1 MSPAPLPVERIE
13 RAIVILRSQKVMLD
27 ANLAALYGV
36 ETRVLVQAVK
46 RNPVRFPNDFMFQIT
61 NHEFAALRSQ
71 IVMSNPGARM
81 GLRRPPYAFTEHGA
95 LMAATVLNSS
105 RAVEMSLYVV
115 RAFVRMR
122 EVLAAHKELAKKLEA
137 LEKKTEALAL
147 RHDALAT
154 TTRAQFKEVIDALR
168 ALMTPP
174 ESKKRPI
181 GFVTPEDK

>member
-1 MSPAPLPVERIE
+1 MSPSPVPVERIE
-13 RAIVILRSQKVMLD
+13 RAILIVRGHKVMLD
-27 ANLAALYGV
+27 TALAALYDV
-36 ETRVLVQAVK
+36 ETRALVQAVK
-46 RNPVRFPNDFMFQIT
+46 RNRERFPKDFMFQFT
-61 NHEFAALRSQ
+61 NHELTAWRSR

-95 LMAATVLNSS
+95 LMAATVLNSP

-122 EVLAAHKELAKKLEA
+122 EVLATHKELAKKLEM

-147 RHDALAT
+147 RHDALAA
-154 TTRAQFKEVIDALR
+154 TTRAQFKEVIEALR

-174 ESKKRPI
+174 ETKRRPI
-181 GFVTPEDK
+181 GFVTPDE